1 MSHIIVNALWPSSLP
16 DAYITSVGIL
26 PQPQCRMGGCTSSAC
41 KSFCSM
47 WISWIHIVVICL
59 LPTSP
64 HLLSFQSPFF
74 FLLLLFHFF
83 TLFLSIFDLSP
94 CPFRPIWIKS
104 LPSKKD
110 HFVYGNDWLG
120 LYFSACLACRRT
132 WVSFQHYKRQLQWTT
147 LVIIALRKHR
157 QEEQKFQIILS
168 LGFMR
173 PFLRKKRTK

>member
-94 CPFRPIWIKS
+94 YPFRPIWIKS
-104 LPSKKD
+104 LPSKK
-110 HFVYGNDWLG
+110 
-120 LYFSACLACRRT
+120 
-132 WVSFQHYKRQLQWTT
+132 
-147 LVIIALRKHR
+147 
-157 QEEQKFQIILS
+157 IILYMEMIG
-168 LGFMR
+168 LGCISVLAWHAGGPEFHSSTTNVSCNEQH
-173 PFLRKKRTK
+173 L